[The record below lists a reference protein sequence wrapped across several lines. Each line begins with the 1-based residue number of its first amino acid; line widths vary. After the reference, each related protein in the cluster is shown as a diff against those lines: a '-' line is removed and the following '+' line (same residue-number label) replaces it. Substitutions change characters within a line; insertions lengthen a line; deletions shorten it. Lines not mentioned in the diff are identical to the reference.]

1 MPGSVGSFTFRLP
14 GKEIVLSS
22 EPFVCLGRHIRSHIR
37 GIEGTVQL
45 WLRVCFSARA
55 LYIRPQR
62 KLACRRLFQIS
73 VIWVPSFPKFPLTYK
88 ACGFV
93 VCIIFHHTHIVNRF
107 NRISSKKVFKS
118 HSFEK
123 NAKRLHFG
131 LAFHAESV
139 YTLSCAQIAIRLQF
153 RQLKHFSSLR
163 LFWVKT

>member
-22 EPFVCLGRHIRSHIR
+22 EPFVCLGRHIRSRIR

-73 VIWVPSFPKFPLTYK
+73 VI
-88 ACGFV
+88 
-93 VCIIFHHTHIVNRF
+93 
-107 NRISSKKVFKS
+107 
-118 HSFEK
+118 
-123 NAKRLHFG
+123 
-131 LAFHAESV
+131 
-139 YTLSCAQIAIRLQF
+139 
-153 RQLKHFSSLR
+153 
-163 LFWVKT
+163 

>member
-37 GIEGTVQL
+37 GVEGTVQL

-73 VIWVPSFPKFPLTYK
+73 VIWVPSFLNPRSTYK
-88 ACGFV
+88 ACSFV
-93 VCIIFHHTHIVNRF
+93 VCIISSYTHIVNRF
-107 NRISSKKVFKS
+107 YPISFQKVLRS
-118 HSFEK
+118 HSFAK

-131 LAFHAESV
+131 LAFHPKCV
-139 YTLSCAQIAIRLQF
+139 YTLPCA
-153 RQLKHFSSLR
+153 
-163 LFWVKT
+163 

>member
-22 EPFVCLGRHIRSHIR
+22 EPFVCLGCHIRSHIR

-73 VIWVPSFPKFPLTYK
+73 VIWVPSFPKFLLTYK

-93 VCIIFHHTHIVNRF
+93 VCIIFPHTHIVNRF
-107 NRISSKKVFKS
+107 NRISSKKGFKS

-139 YTLSCAQIAIRLQF
+139 YTLPC
-153 RQLKHFSSLR
+153 
-163 LFWVKT
+163 T

>member
-22 EPFVCLGRHIRSHIR
+22 EPFVRLGRHIRSHIR

-73 VIWVPSFPKFPLTYK
+73 VICVPSFLRFPLTYK

-93 VCIIFHHTHIVNRF
+93 VCIIFPPTHIVNRF
-107 NRISSKKVFKS
+107 N
-118 HSFEK
+118 
-123 NAKRLHFG
+123 
-131 LAFHAESV
+131 
-139 YTLSCAQIAIRLQF
+139 
-153 RQLKHFSSLR
+153 
-163 LFWVKT
+163 

>member
-62 KLACRRLFQIS
+62 KFACSRFFQIS
-73 VIWVPSFPKFPLTYK
+73 VIVVPSFLGIPHQL
-88 ACGFV
+88 GGV
-93 VCIIFHHTHIVNRF
+93 DGCIIFPFTQIVNRF
-107 NRISSKKVFKS
+107 IAKSSKKFC
-118 HSFEK
+118 
-123 NAKRLHFG
+123 R
-131 LAFHAESV
+131 
-139 YTLSCAQIAIRLQF
+139 R
-153 RQLKHFSSLR
+153 
-163 LFWVKT
+163 

>member
-62 KLACRRLFQIS
+62 KLACRRFFQIS
-73 VIWVPSFPKFPLTYK
+73 VIWVPSFLNFHSTYK
-88 ACGFV
+88 ACSFV
-93 VCIIFHHTHIVNRF
+93 ACIISSYTHIVNRF
-107 NRISSKKVFKS
+107 YPISFQKVLKS
-118 HSFEK
+118 HSFSK

-131 LAFHAESV
+131 LAFHSECV
-139 YTLSCAQIAIRLQF
+139 YTLSCA
-153 RQLKHFSSLR
+153 
-163 LFWVKT
+163 

>member
-62 KLACRRLFQIS
+62 KFACSRSFQIS
-73 VIWVPSFPKFPLTYK
+73 FISVPSFPVKLFPTHLQTGTSICSVPGSKTLAFFFPLGLWICCLHYIPSYP
-88 ACGFV
+88 
-93 VCIIFHHTHIVNRF
+93 VC
-107 NRISSKKVFKS
+107 
-118 HSFEK
+118 
-123 NAKRLHFG
+123 
-131 LAFHAESV
+131 
-139 YTLSCAQIAIRLQF
+139 Q
-153 RQLKHFSSLR
+153 
-163 LFWVKT
+163 

>member
-73 VIWVPSFPKFPLTYK
+73 VIWVPSFPSSPLTYK

-93 VCIIFHHTHIVNRF
+93 VCIIFPPTHIVNRF
-107 NRISSKKVFKS
+107 NWISSKKVLRVILLRKMQ
-118 HSFEK
+118 K
-123 NAKRLHFG
+123 DCI
-131 LAFHAESV
+131 
-139 YTLSCAQIAIRLQF
+139 LSCISRRIRVY
-153 RQLKHFSSLR
+153 SSLH
-163 LFWVKT
+163 LNCNQVAV

>member
-62 KLACRRLFQIS
+62 KFACSKSASFEY
-73 VIWVPSFPKFPLTYK
+73 PSFRNPHLPTRRVVLLSALYSLIPILSIGLIEFLPKKFLRVILLRK
-88 ACGFV
+88 MQKD
-93 VCIIFHHTHIVNRF
+93 CILV
-107 NRISSKKVFKS
+107 
-118 HSFEK
+118 
-123 NAKRLHFG
+123 LHFTQNPCI
-131 LAFHAESV
+131 LFPAPK
-139 YTLSCAQIAIRLQF
+139 LQSDCN
-153 RQLKHFSSLR
+153 LGN
-163 LFWVKT
+163 

>member
-73 VIWVPSFPKFPLTYK
+73 VIWVPSFPRFPLTYK

-93 VCIIFHHTHIVNRF
+93 VCIIFPHTHIVNGF
-107 NRISSKKVFKS
+107 NRISSKKVLRVILLRKMQ
-118 HSFEK
+118 K
-123 NAKRLHFG
+123 DCILVLHFTQNPCI
-131 LAFHAESV
+131 LFPAPK
-139 YTLSCAQIAIRLQF
+139 LQSGCN
-153 RQLKHFSSLR
+153 LGD
-163 LFWVKT
+163 

>member
-62 KLACRRLFQIS
+62 KLACRRFFQIS
-73 VIWVPSFPKFPLTYK
+73 VIWVPSFLNPRSTYK
-88 ACGFV
+88 ACSFV
-93 VCIIFHHTHIVNRF
+93 VCIISSYTHIVNRF
-107 NRISSKKVFKS
+107 YPISFQKVLRG
-118 HSFEK
+118 HSFAK

-131 LAFHAESV
+131 LAFHPECV
-139 YTLSCAQIAIRLQF
+139 YTLPCA
-153 RQLKHFSSLR
+153 
-163 LFWVKT
+163 

>member
-22 EPFVCLGRHIRSHIR
+22 EPFVCLGRHIRSRIR

-62 KLACRRLFQIS
+62 KLACRRFFQIS
-73 VIWVPSFPKFPLTYK
+73 VIWVPSFLNLRSTHK

-93 VCIIFHHTHIVNRF
+93 VCIISFYTHIVNRF
-107 NRISSKKVFKS
+107 YPISFQKVLKS

-131 LAFHAESV
+131 LAFHPECV
-139 YTLSCAQIAIRLQF
+139 YTLSCA
-153 RQLKHFSSLR
+153 
-163 LFWVKT
+163 

>member
-22 EPFVCLGRHIRSHIR
+22 EPFVCLGRHIRSHSR
-37 GIEGTVQL
+37 GIAGTVQR
-45 WLRVCFSARA
+45 WLSGWFSARA

-73 VIWVPSFPKFPLTYK
+73 VIWVPSFLRFLLTYK

-93 VCIIFHHTHIVNRF
+93 VCIIFSPTHIVNRF

-139 YTLSCAQIAIRLQF
+139 YTLPCA
-153 RQLKHFSSLR
+153 
-163 LFWVKT
+163 

>member
-1 MPGSVGSFTFRLP
+1 MPGSGGSFTFRLP

-62 KLACRRLFQIS
+62 KLACRRFFQIS
-73 VIWVPSFPKFPLTYK
+73 VIWVPSFLNPHSTYK

-93 VCIIFHHTHIVNRF
+93 VCIISSYTHIVNRF
-107 NRISSKKVFKS
+107 YPISFQKVLKS
-118 HSFEK
+118 HSFTK

-131 LAFHAESV
+131 LAFHPKCV
-139 YTLSCAQIAIRLQF
+139 YTLPCA
-153 RQLKHFSSLR
+153 
-163 LFWVKT
+163 